1 MVSATERPQPTSAAG
16 AARVGKSVTLLGVC
30 VNVFLIVFKFWA
42 GIVGQSQALIADA
55 LHSFSDLFTDA
66 VVLLGLKIGKKA
78 ADEKHHFGHARLETL
93 ASSIVGIALIL
104 TALYLGIQAALKIYR
119 HTEYHPT
126 LLALVAA
133 GVSVGLKEALF
144 HYTVRVGRRIKSS
157 LIMANA
163 WHQRSDALS
172 SVAVLLGVAGA
183 NIKPSWHILD
193 AYAALFVSF
202 FIIKVGLDILKGT
215 VREFTDTAPPQ
226 EILKKI
232 RDSTLGVDGVS
243 AMHDLKVRTSGGL
256 HQMEVH
262 IVVDGQLTVSEGHR
276 IAEAVEQ
283 TLRKDVADIDR
294 VIVHVDPL
302 LTEKDNEHEQGS

>member
-1 MVSATERPQPTSAAG
+1 MVSSTEKPQLQSETG
-16 AARVGKSVTLLGVC
+16 AARAGKSATLLGVC
-30 VNVFLIVFKFWA
+30 VNVFLIVFKFYT
-42 GIVGQSQALIADA
+42 GIVGHSQALIADA

-66 VVLLGLKIGKKA
+66 VVLLGLKIGRKA
-78 ADEKHHFGHARLETL
+78 PDEKHHFGHARLETL
-93 ASSIVGIALIL
+93 ASGIVGIALIL
-104 TALYLGIQAALKIYR
+104 TALYLGIQAALNIYR

-126 LLALVAA
+126 VLALVAA
-133 GVSVGLKEALF
+133 AVSVGLKEALF

-183 NIKPSWHILD
+183 NIKPSWHVLD

-202 FIIKVGLDILKGT
+202 FIVKVGLDILKGT

-226 EILKKI
+226 QILKDI
-232 RDSTLGVDGVS
+232 RERTLGVDGVS
-243 AMHDLKVRTSGGL
+243 AMHDLGVRTSGGL

-262 IVVDGQLTVSEGHR
+262 IVVDGQLTVNEGHQ
-276 IAEAVEQ
+276 IAKAVEK

-302 LTEKDNEHEQGS
+302 LDEKENEPEQDS

>member
-1 MVSATERPQPTSAAG
+1 MISSTEKPQPTSETG
-16 AARVGKSVTLLGVC
+16 AARAGKSVTLLGMG

-42 GIVGQSQALIADA
+42 GIVGHSQALIADA

-66 VVLLGLKIGKKA
+66 VVLFGLKIGRKA
-78 ADEKHHFGHARLETL
+78 PDEKHHFGHARLETL
-93 ASSIVGIALIL
+93 ASGIVGIALVF
-104 TALYLGIQAALKIYR
+104 TALYLGIQAALNIYR

-126 LLALVAA
+126 VLALVAA
-133 GVSVGLKEALF
+133 GISVGLKEALF

-183 NIKPSWHILD
+183 NIKPSWHVLD

-202 FIIKVGLDILKGT
+202 FIVKVGLDILKGT

-232 RDSTLGVDGVS
+232 RESTIGVDGVS
-243 AMHDLKVRTSGGL
+243 AMHDLRVRTSGGL

-262 IVVDGQLTVSEGHR
+262 IIVNGQLTVSEGHR
-276 IAEAVEQ
+276 IAKAVEH

-302 LTEKDNEHEQGS
+302 LDEKENEHEQGR

>member
-1 MVSATERPQPTSAAG
+1 MVSSTEKPQPQSETG
-16 AARVGKSVTLLGVC
+16 AARAGKSVTLLGVC
-30 VNVFLIVFKFWA
+30 VNVFLIVFKFCTGIA
-42 GIVGQSQALIADA
+42 GHSQALIADA

-66 VVLLGLKIGKKA
+66 VVLLGLKIGRKA
-78 ADEKHHFGHARLETL
+78 PDEKHHFGHARLETL
-93 ASSIVGIALIL
+93 ASGIVGIALIL
-104 TALYLGIQAALKIYR
+104 TALYLGIQAALNIYR

-183 NIKPSWHILD
+183 NIKPSWHVLD

-226 EILKKI
+226 EILKDI
-232 RDSTLGVDGVS
+232 RERTLGVDGVS
-243 AMHDLKVRTSGGL
+243 AMHDLRVRTSGGL

-262 IVVDGQLTVSEGHR
+262 IVVDGQLTVNEGHQ
-276 IAEAVEQ
+276 IAKAVEK
-283 TLRKDVADIDR
+283 TLKKDIADIDR
-294 VIVHVDPL
+294 VIVHVDPML
-302 LTEKDNEHEQGS
+302 DEKENEHEQGI

>member
-1 MVSATERPQPTSAAG
+1 MISSTEKPQPTSETG
-16 AARVGKSVTLLGVC
+16 AARAGKSVTLLGMG

-42 GIVGQSQALIADA
+42 GIVGHSQALIADA

-66 VVLLGLKIGKKA
+66 VVLFGLKIGRKA
-78 ADEKHHFGHARLETL
+78 PDEKHHFGHARLETL
-93 ASSIVGIALIL
+93 ASGIVGIALVF
-104 TALYLGIQAALKIYR
+104 TALYLGIQAAFNIYR

-133 GVSVGLKEALF
+133 GISVGLKEALF

-202 FIIKVGLDILKGT
+202 FIVKVGLDILKGA

-232 RDSTLGVDGVS
+232 RESTIGVDGVS
-243 AMHDLKVRTSGGL
+243 AMHDLRVRTSGGL

-262 IVVDGQLTVSEGHR
+262 IIVNGQLTVSEGHR
-276 IAEAVEQ
+276 IAKAVEH

-302 LTEKDNEHEQGS
+302 LDEKENEHEQGR

>member
-1 MVSATERPQPTSAAG
+1 
-16 AARVGKSVTLLGVC
+16 VTLLGVC
-30 VNVFLIVFKFWA
+30 VNVFLIVFKFCTGIA
-42 GIVGQSQALIADA
+42 GHSQALIADA

-66 VVLLGLKIGKKA
+66 VVLLGLKIGRKA

-93 ASSIVGIALIL
+93 ASGIVGIALIL
-104 TALYLGIQAALKIYR
+104 TALYLGIQAALNIYR
-119 HTEYHPT
+119 HTECHPT

-144 HYTVRVGRRIKSS
+144 HYTMRVGRRIRSS

-183 NIKPSWHILD
+183 NIKPSWHVLD

-202 FIIKVGLDILKGT
+202 FIVKVGLDILKGT

-232 RDSTLGVDGVS
+232 RERTLGVDGVS
-243 AMHDLKVRTSGGL
+243 AMHDLRVRTSGGL

-262 IVVDGQLTVSEGHR
+262 IVVDGQLTVNEGHQ
-276 IAEAVEQ
+276 IAKAVEQ

-294 VIVHVDPL
+294 VIVHVDPIID
-302 LTEKDNEHEQGS
+302 EKENEPEQGI

>member
-1 MVSATERPQPTSAAG
+1 MVSSAEKPQTTSGTG
-16 AARVGKSVTLLGVC
+16 AARAGKSVTLLGMC
-30 VNVFLIVFKFWA
+30 VNVFLIAFKFLA
-42 GIVGQSQALIADA
+42 GIVGHSQALIADA
-55 LHSFSDLFTDA
+55 VHSFSDLFTDI
-66 VVLLGLKIGKKA
+66 VVLLGLRIGRKA
-78 ADEKHHFGHARLETL
+78 PDEKHHFGHARLETL
-93 ASSIVGIALIL
+93 ASSIVGIALIV
-104 TALYLGIQAALKIYR
+104 TALYLGIRAALNIYR

-157 LIMANA
+157 LIIANA

-193 AYAALFVSF
+193 AYAALCVSF

-215 VREFTDTAPPQ
+215 VREFTDTAPAR
-226 EILKKI
+226 EILNKI
-232 RDSTLGVDGVS
+232 RESAIGVDGVS
-243 AMHDLKVRTSGGL
+243 AMHDLRVRTSGGL

-262 IVVDGQLTVSEGHR
+262 IMVDGELTVNEGHR
-276 IAEAVEQ
+276 IAKAVEH
-283 TLRKDVADIDR
+283 TLRRDVPDIDR

-302 LTEKDNEHEQGS
+302 LDENDNEHEQGS

>member
-1 MVSATERPQPTSAAG
+1 M
-16 AARVGKSVTLLGVC
+16 TLLGVC
-30 VNVFLIVFKFWA
+30 VNVFLIVFKFCTGIA
-42 GIVGQSQALIADA
+42 GHSQALIADA

-66 VVLLGLKIGKKA
+66 VVLLGLKIGRKA
-78 ADEKHHFGHARLETL
+78 PDEKHHFGHARLETL
-93 ASSIVGIALIL
+93 ASGIVGIALIL
-104 TALYLGIQAALKIYR
+104 TALYLGIQAALNIYR

-183 NIKPSWHILD
+183 NIKPSWHVLD

-226 EILKKI
+226 EILKDI
-232 RDSTLGVDGVS
+232 RERTLGVDGVS
-243 AMHDLKVRTSGGL
+243 AMHDLRVRTSGGL

-262 IVVDGQLTVSEGHR
+262 IVVDGQLTVNEGHQ
-276 IAEAVEQ
+276 IAKAVEK
-283 TLRKDVADIDR
+283 TLKKDIADIDR
-294 VIVHVDPL
+294 VIVHVDPML
-302 LTEKDNEHEQGS
+302 DEKENEHEQGI